1 MKRNKR
7 KKGRRFLKIGFDFR
21 YKTFIITYE
30 SLAKIFY
37 PNKKARK
44 NRVAFMMIYIA
55 LRENW
60 RDDTT
65 TAKLEE
71 IRRERA
77 PEISRKTMM
86 DTLNLMDANGL
97 ITHKKHL
104 FWLLSDKFGDVLRK
118 LADAID
124 IYHSYREDD
133 ILDMNRRWVEFEI
146 NKAELLFYNQNQ
158 KESYVS
164 EKIEQHM
171 KIHKLIVRIRNEN
184 KKESNLNRKKA
195 KEEMRYRALMSRK
208 ALEKNPGL

>member
-1 MKRNKR
+1 MKAQNMRNKKMKRNKR

-77 PEISRKTMM
+77 PEWPVRSAGYIFS
-86 DTLNLMDANGL
+86 
-97 ITHKKHL
+97 
-104 FWLLSDKFGDVLRK
+104 LS
-118 LADAID
+118 
-124 IYHSYREDD
+124 H
-133 ILDMNRRWVEFEI
+133 
-146 NKAELLFYNQNQ
+146 
-158 KESYVS
+158 
-164 EKIEQHM
+164 
-171 KIHKLIVRIRNEN
+171 
-184 KKESNLNRKKA
+184 
-195 KEEMRYRALMSRK
+195 K
-208 ALEKNPGL
+208 ALSEVGKPRGCFDWK